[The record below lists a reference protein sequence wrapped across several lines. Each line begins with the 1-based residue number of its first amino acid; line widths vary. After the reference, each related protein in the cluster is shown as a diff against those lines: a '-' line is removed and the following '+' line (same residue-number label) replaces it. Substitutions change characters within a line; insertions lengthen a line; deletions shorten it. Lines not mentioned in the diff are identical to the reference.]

1 LNYVGNALSDQIK
14 ADRNEAIARQRL
26 EHEQSR

>member
-1 LNYVGNALSDQIK
+1 VEKALSDQQK
-14 ADRNEAIARQRL
+14 AERNEAIARQRF